1 MNTQNH
7 LQAKAEQLR
16 EKLRKQQE
24 EIHTAKQL
32 QAEKE
37 ADELKL
43 IFSADFPEL
52 YRLLLGSEAT
62 IAANVAPG
70 KSKKSII
77 ISLHKQVEII
87 YEELTRAK
95 HKWSLRGKDYLP
107 TQENSQ
113 PSDLTDE
120 EKLIVSVADALS

>member
-16 EKLRKQQE
+16 ERLRKQQE
-24 EIHTAKQL
+24 EIQIAKQQ

-37 ADELKL
+37 AAELKL
-43 IFSADFPEL
+43 TFSNDFPEL
-52 YRLLLGSEAT
+52 HRLLLSSEADIT
-62 IAANVAPG
+62 ANVIPG

-77 ISLHKQVEII
+77 ISLQKQVEIM

-95 HKWSLRGKDYLP
+95 HKWSLRGKDYIPGQESSHP
-107 TQENSQ
+107 T
-113 PSDLTDE
+113 DLSDE
-120 EKLIVSVADALS
+120 EKLIVTIADALS